1 LAEFLLGMRAGFAFL
16 VNRGAVF
23 GTKRI
28 AKIGIPPNNATGVPM
43 KPKSALAIAVVTMM
57 GITAYLVITAAGQ
70 ADESAAAY
78 VTKIPEGYR
87 DWKVVSVAHE
97 AGKLNSLGI
106 VLGNDVA
113 IKAFRAGTL
122 PFPDGAIIAA
132 LHYSHSPSDENNK
145 VFGDKQSF
153 VPGAPTNIQFEVK
166 DSKKYAATGGW
177 GFGHFGTDGKPGSAA
192 LLKTCF
198 PCHEPAKA
206 TDLIYTHYTP

>member
-1 LAEFLLGMRAGFAFL
+1 
-16 VNRGAVF
+16 
-23 GTKRI
+23 
-28 AKIGIPPNNATGVPM
+28 M
-43 KPKSALAIAVVTMM
+43 KPKSAIAIAVATLAGVTS
-57 GITAYLVITAAGQ
+57 YLLVTAAGQ
-70 ADESAAAY
+70 ADESSAAAY
-78 VTKIPEGYR
+78 VSKIPAGYR
-87 DWKVVSVAHE
+87 DWKVISVAHE

-113 IKAFRAGTL
+113 IKAFREGTL

-132 LHYSHSPSDENNK
+132 LHYSHTPSDENNK

-153 VPGAPTNIQFEVK
+153 VPGPPTNIQFEVK

-177 GFGHFGTDGKPGSAA
+177 GFGHFGADGKPGSAA

>member
-1 LAEFLLGMRAGFAFL
+1 
-16 VNRGAVF
+16 
-23 GTKRI
+23 
-28 AKIGIPPNNATGVPM
+28 M
-43 KPKSALAIAVVTMM
+43 KPKSALAIAVATLAAV
-57 GITAYLVITAAGQ
+57 IAYLLVTASGR
-70 ADESAAAY
+70 ADENSATAY
-78 VTKIPEGYR
+78 VTKIPSGYR
-87 DWKVVSVAHE
+87 DWKVISVAHE
-97 AGKLNSLGI
+97 EGKLNSLGI

-113 IKAFRAGTL
+113 IKAYREGTL

-132 LHYSHSPSDENNK
+132 LHYSHVPSEENNK

-177 GFGHFGTDGKPGSAA
+177 GFGHFNANGKPAAAA

>member
-1 LAEFLLGMRAGFAFL
+1 
-16 VNRGAVF
+16 
-23 GTKRI
+23 
-28 AKIGIPPNNATGVPM
+28 M
-43 KPKSALAIAVVTMM
+43 KPKSALAIAVVLVA
-57 GITAYLVITAAGQ
+57 GLITYLVTTAGQ
-70 ADESAAAY
+70 ADENSAPVF
-78 VTKIPEGYR
+78 VTKIPAGYR

-106 VLGNDVA
+106 VLGNDIA
-113 IKAFRAGTL
+113 IKAYREGTL

-132 LHYSHSPSDENNK
+132 LHYSHTPSDENNK

-177 GFGHFGTDGKPGSAA
+177 GFGHFNADGKSGNET